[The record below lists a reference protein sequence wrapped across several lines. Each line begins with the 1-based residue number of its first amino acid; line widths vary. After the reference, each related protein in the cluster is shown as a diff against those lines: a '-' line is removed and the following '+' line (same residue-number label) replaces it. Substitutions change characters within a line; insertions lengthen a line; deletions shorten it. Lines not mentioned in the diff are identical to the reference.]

1 VSAKSVTV
9 ADACRM
15 IADRT
20 GDQQAAHILRQAGN
34 ELDRLTADLAKHQPE
49 EREGKCWC
57 VEGDR
62 CEIRTAD
69 NASYWVRRMLSLGHP
84 GGDTYP
90 PEDAEWH
97 EWEEESEFCCNCGAH
112 LCADGTARR
121 NADAALLDALE
132 RLALESAEHGEA
144 VEIDARAIERLGV
157 IGLSAWPEGTV
168 VGEEWVGPDLRAAIR
183 AALGQGVGEDG
194 LH

>member
-1 VSAKSVTV
+1 MSEPITPEELLRLAAVVFRGAAAEIERLQSAL
-9 ADACRM
+9 DAAPVR
-15 IADRT
+15 
-20 GDQQAAHILRQAGN
+20 
-34 ELDRLTADLAKHQPE
+34 E

-112 LCADGTARR
+112 LGADGIARR
-121 NADAALLDALE
+121 WKE
-132 RLALESAEHGEA
+132 RE
-144 VEIDARAIERLGV
+144 
-157 IGLSAWPEGTV
+157 
-168 VGEEWVGPDLRAAIR
+168 
-183 AALGQGVGEDG
+183 
-194 LH
+194 